1 MRLSLSLWLF
11 SIVWL
16 GSVEGVEAQVVDI
29 AAAEVSLCDC
39 LPAEEYIILKKVKH
53 ASGATTTQYYG
64 NVESL
69 ITFLTAYGHDGAHA
83 LNLNWPADL
92 VVGAGD
98 LTALLTG
105 YNHYLDFEETLC
117 SWEVVNVASHG
128 WILTQPDNDGYS
140 EAYVHESTFDEFDQ
154 GDETYGQC
162 LLNSFDL
169 EMVHLPDSVVRLTFV
184 RKFQGNPPLD

>member
-11 SIVWL
+11 SILWL

-29 AAAEVSLCDC
+29 AAAEVPLCDC

-69 ITFLTAYGHDGAHA
+69 ITFLTAYGHDGALA

>member
-1 MRLSLSLWLF
+1 MRLFLSLWLF
-11 SIVWL
+11 SILWL
-16 GSVEGVEAQVVDI
+16 GSVEGVEAQVVDM
-29 AAAEVSLCDC
+29 AAAEVPLCDC
-39 LPAEEYIILKKVKH
+39 LPAEEYIILKKVKG
-53 ASGATTTQYYG
+53 ASGTTTTQNFG

-69 ITFLTAYGHDGAHA
+69 ITFLTAYGHVGAHA
-83 LNLNWPADL
+83 LNLNWPVDL
-92 VVGAGD
+92 VVGSGD

-105 YNHYLDFEETLC
+105 YNQYMEFADILC

-128 WILTQPDNDGYS
+128 WILTQPEAPGYS

-169 EMVHLPDSVVRLTFV
+169 EMVYLPDSVVRLTFV
-184 RKFQGNPPLD
+184 RKFQGNPTFD

>member
-11 SIVWL
+11 SILWL

-29 AAAEVSLCDC
+29 AAAEVPLCDC

-69 ITFLTAYGHDGAHA
+69 ITFLTAYGYDGAHA